1 MTQRSRT
8 RLGTWGLLALALGV
22 ALLLWGL
29 TSRGDLLTGSGR
41 GTAGSSTAQ
50 GQPAAAG
57 PTPDSGLPRVAESA
71 LPKQAHTTLSL
82 IRAGGPY
89 PYEADDGTFGNR
101 ERLLPRQS
109 SRYYREYTVKTPGEG
124 DRGPRRII
132 AGADGDLYWTT
143 DHYGSFRQIEEGR

>member
-1 MTQRSRT
+1 MTQPSRT
-8 RLGTWGLLALALGV
+8 RLGTWGLVALALGV

-29 TSRGDLLTGSGR
+29 TSRGDLLTGSEP
-41 GTAGSSTAQ
+41 AASSTAQ
-50 GQPAAAG
+50 GEPAAVG
-57 PTPDSGLPRVAESA
+57 PTPDSGLPRVTEGA

-101 ERLLPRQS
+101 ERLLPRAS
-109 SRYYREYTVKTPGEG
+109 NGYYREYTVQTPGAG

>member
-8 RLGTWGLLALALGV
+8 HLGAWGLLALALGV

-29 TSRGDLLTGSGR
+29 TSGGDLLSTSNP
-41 GTAGSSTAQ
+41 AGSSTAQ
-50 GQPAAAG
+50 EQPAAGG

-143 DHYGSFRQIEEGR
+143 DHYASFRQIEEGR